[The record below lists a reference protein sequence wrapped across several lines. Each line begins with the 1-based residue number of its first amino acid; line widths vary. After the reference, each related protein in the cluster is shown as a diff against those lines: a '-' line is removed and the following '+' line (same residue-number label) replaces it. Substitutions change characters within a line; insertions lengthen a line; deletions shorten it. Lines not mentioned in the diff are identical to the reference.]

1 MYEYPPILQ
10 GSEQQQLLALRDYL
24 VRMAQKL
31 DRAEEGSPAFAGQAA
46 VVAVSSGAAAASAGE
61 KKAEE
66 DKLAALR
73 RNAANLRALIV
84 KTAGEA
90 ESLSLELG
98 AMRQDMESRYLA
110 RSEFGE
116 TMEQIRTS
124 FAATA
129 RGVVESYDYASL
141 IEAVSSRAEELDLYL
156 TAIRGEIRRGLI
168 TDPGTGETVMGIAIA
183 ENLQF
188 TGQVHEEDGLR
199 YYELAPGQTLGLYTA
214 TGWQFWVNGSKRGWF
229 DSRDGRLHV
238 ISEVV
243 EDGLQ
248 LGADWALSS
257 TDGLGIKYMGG

>member
-1 MYEYPPILQ
+1 MYEYPPILT

-24 VRMAQKL
+24 VRLAKSMET
-31 DRAEEGSPAFAGQAA
+31 AETAA
-46 VVAVSSGAAAASAGE
+46 SGKDERAAAGTAPA
-61 KKAEE
+61 KKAGAGDEE
-66 DKLAALR
+66 EKLAALR

-90 ESLSLELG
+90 ETLALELG
-98 AMRQDMESRYLA
+98 AVRQDMESRYLA
-110 RSEFGE
+110 RSDFGAY
-116 TMEQIRTS
+116 MEQVKTS
-124 FAATA
+124 FTAAA
-129 RGVVESYDYASL
+129 RGVVESYDFASL
-141 IEAVSSRAEELDLYL
+141 IEAVNERADALDLFM

-188 TGQVHEEDGLR
+188 TGQVHEEDGLK
-199 YYELAPGQTLGLYTA
+199 YYELSPGQTLGLYTA

-248 LGADWALSS
+248 LGADWAVS
-257 TDGLGIKYMGG
+257 TAGGFGIKYLGA

>member
-1 MYEYPPILQ
+1 MYEYPPILT

-24 VRMAQKL
+24 VRLAKSMETAETAASGK
-31 DRAEEGSPAFAGQAA
+31 DERAAA
-46 VVAVSSGAAAASAGE
+46 GAAPA
-61 KKAEE
+61 KKTGVRDEQEE
-66 DKLAALR
+66 KLAALR

-90 ESLSLELG
+90 DTLAMELG
-98 AMRQDMESRYLA
+98 AVRQDMESRYLA
-110 RSEFGE
+110 KSDFGE
-116 TMEQIRTS
+116 YMEQVKTS
-124 FAATA
+124 FTATA
-129 RGVVESYDYASL
+129 RGVVESYDFASL
-141 IEAVSSRAEELDLYL
+141 IEAVNDRADTLDLYM

-168 TDPGTGETVMGIAIA
+168 TDPGTGETVTGIAIA

-188 TGQVHEEDGLR
+188 TGEVHEEDGLK

-248 LGADWALSS
+248 LGADWAVS
-257 TDGLGIKYMGG
+257 TAGGFGIKYLGA

>member
-1 MYEYPPILQ
+1 MYEYPPILT

-24 VRMAQKL
+24 VRLAQSMEKL
-31 DRAEEGSPAFAGQAA
+31 QQAQPAAGAEDGGMGRPLPDARDHKAAREQEDRF
-46 VVAVSSGAAAASAGE
+46 
-61 KKAEE
+61 
-66 DKLAALR
+66 AALR

-90 ESLSLELG
+90 ETLALELG
-98 AMRQDMESRYLA
+98 AVRQDMESRYLA
-110 RSEFGE
+110 KSDFGE
-116 TMEQIRTS
+116 YMEQVKTS
-124 FAATA
+124 FTATA
-129 RGVVESYDYASL
+129 RGVVESYDFASL
-141 IEAVSSRAEELDLYL
+141 IEAVNDRADALDLYM

-168 TDPGTGETVMGIAIA
+168 TDPGTGETVTGIAIA

-188 TGQVHEEDGLR
+188 TGEVHEEDGLQ

-248 LGADWALSS
+248 LGADWAVS
-257 TDGLGIKYMGG
+257 TAGGFGIKYLGA

>member
-1 MYEYPPILQ
+1 MYEYPPILT
-10 GSEQQQLLALRDYL
+10 GSEQQQLLVLRDYL
-24 VRMAQKL
+24 VRLAKSLDTAEKAQISSAAQESGRDNPL
-31 DRAEEGSPAFAGQAA
+31 LSDQNGRTTREQEE
-46 VVAVSSGAAAASAGE
+46 
-61 KKAEE
+61 
-66 DKLAALR
+66 KLAALR

-90 ESLSLELG
+90 ETLALELG
-98 AMRQDMESRYLA
+98 VLRQDMESRYLA
-110 RSEFGE
+110 KSDFG
-116 TMEQIRTS
+116 TYMEQVKTS
-124 FAATA
+124 FTATA
-129 RGVVESYDYASL
+129 RGVVESYDFASL
-141 IEAVSSRAEELDLYL
+141 IEAVNDRADALDLFM

-188 TGQVHEEDGLR
+188 TGQVHEEDGLQ

-248 LGADWALSS
+248 LGADWAVSNA
-257 TDGLGIKYMGG
+257 GGFGIKYVGA